1 MEPRNISDTKAG
13 RVHRIKNGRNQI
25 CYQER
30 EREQKRKKEVGE
42 VEIMMA
48 GSEEV

>member
-1 MEPRNISDTKAG
+1 MVETRFVDK
-13 RVHRIKNGRNQI
+13 
-25 CYQER
+25 R
-30 EREQKRKKEVGE
+30 EREQKRKDEVGE